1 MPIFETR
8 EQLLTRMNE
17 ALGDRTDDVALN
29 FIQDTL
35 ATYDKHS
42 SSDGSITQEE
52 HKRLMEEQDNKWRKR
67 YRDTFFGTPDPNL
80 KPDGMSDKSKSD
92 PAKGI
97 PGGSENNPSDFG
109 DLFSAK

>member
-8 EQLLTRMNE
+8 EQLLSRMNE
-17 ALGDRTDDVALN
+17 ALGDRTD
-29 FIQDTL
+29 
-35 ATYDKHS
+35 
-42 SSDGSITQEE
+42 
-52 HKRLMEEQDNKWRKR
+52 WRKR